1 MKGSMMTTKYRT
13 IFGKISK
20 EEIIRETPKMVVFL
34 NRAGREI
41 KEAKRTEFQ
50 NWFDS
55 WADAKQFLVAER
67 ETAVMDAEKAL
78 IKARQELMEMQG
90 LREATA

>member
-41 KEAKRTEFQ
+41 KEAKRTEF
-50 NWFDS
+50 
-55 WADAKQFLVAER
+55 
-67 ETAVMDAEKAL
+67 
-78 IKARQELMEMQG
+78 
-90 LREATA
+90 

>member
-1 MKGSMMTTKYRT
+1 
-13 IFGKISK
+13 
-20 EEIIRETPKMVVFL
+20 
-34 NRAGREI
+34 
-41 KEAKRTEFQ
+41 
-50 NWFDS
+50 
-55 WADAKQFLVAER
+55 VAER